1 MGLLVLGYLLV
12 PIALIYMVRNY
23 KSTNWL
29 WAGFLVA
36 SVFIGIAPF
45 VAIAYLIT
53 LFLSS
58 RSTKRKGDANAKVVK
73 SYNTDGSYVVY
84 DASSVKSAP
93 STGRVAFKMIGGI
106 VAGITIA
113 FGLLIVG
120 IILLFTLF
128 PQL

>member
-36 SVFIGIAPF
+36 SIFIGIAPF

-84 DASSVKSAP
+84 DASSVKSDVYKRQRQDWARP
-93 STGRVAFKMIGGI
+93 VPCRLWTAHGPG
-106 VAGITIA
+106 
-113 FGLLIVG
+113 
-120 IILLFTLF
+120 
-128 PQL
+128 